1 MTILVLVADGAYA
14 KLYTTR
20 SQTGALDLWEEY
32 AHPASRLR
40 NAELTSDGP
49 GIGQDSIGQGRHSMG
64 HEREAPQHEA
74 QQFAIELATKL
85 HSSIA
90 ADDIH
95 KIYLIAPPRFLGR
108 LRDAISP
115 QVRQRVAAEIDHDLV
130 HHSAADIRGHLPQ
143 YL

>member
-20 SQTGALDLWEEY
+20 SQTGELDLWEEY
-32 AHPASRLR
+32 AHPASRLK
-40 NAELTSDGP
+40 NTELTTDGP

-64 HEREAPQHEA
+64 HESEAQQLEA
-74 QQFAIELATKL
+74 QQFAVEIAAKL
-85 HSSIA
+85 NSSI

-95 KIYLIAPPRFLGR
+95 KIYIIAPPRFLGR
-108 LRDAISP
+108 LRGAISP
-115 QVRQRVAAEIDHDLV
+115 QVRKRVAAEIDHDLV
-130 HHSAADIRGHLPQ
+130 RHSAADIRGHLPH

>member
-20 SQTGALDLWEEY
+20 SQTGELDLWEECT
-32 AHPASRLR
+32 HSASRLK
-40 NAELTSDGP
+40 NAELTADGP
-49 GIGQDSIGQGRHSMG
+49 GIGQDSSGQGRHSMG
-64 HEREAPQHEA
+64 HENQAHQHEA
-74 QQFAIELATKL
+74 QQFAFELAAKL

-90 ADDIH
+90 DDVH

-115 QVRQRVAAEIDHDLV
+115 QVQKRVAAEIDHDLV
-130 HHSAADIRGHLPQ
+130 RHSAADIRGHLPQ